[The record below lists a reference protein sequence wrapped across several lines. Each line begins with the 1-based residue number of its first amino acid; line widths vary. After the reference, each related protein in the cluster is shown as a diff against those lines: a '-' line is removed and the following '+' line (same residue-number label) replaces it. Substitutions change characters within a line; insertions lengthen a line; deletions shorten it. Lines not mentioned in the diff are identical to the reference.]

1 MFLLTKQ
8 INRIEN
14 PNRKDR
20 WNYSD
25 EELTEG
31 KFLGQGSFGS
41 VYECRLPS
49 QLGIFA
55 VKKIS
60 FPKVN
65 RHIERRFRISW
76 MMELQALKQV
86 HFFFFFIL
94 SLINNNNNN
103 RLNIQTL

>member
-1 MFLLTKQ
+1 MFLLTKR

-49 QLGIFA
+49 QLGIYA

-60 FPKVN
+60 FPKVNN

-86 HFFFFFIL
+86 YFFSLLFSSYL
-94 SLINNNNNN
+94 S
-103 RLNIQTL
+103 